1 MEGDI
6 MKKITSQLTFAAV
19 PLEYHGLISL
29 FPLRPIH
36 DQVDLANATE
46 IADAMAG
53 HDLTP
58 DQEDYFDVLTTL
70 MNEYEHAH
78 GTQPLRQHEPIGNL
92 KFLMD
97 QHKLTASDIGRILG
111 QRELGSKILRGDRDL
126 SKRHILA
133 LADYF
138 HVNAAIFI

>member
-1 MEGDI
+1 MEGEL
-6 MKKITSQLTFAAV
+6 MKKTASRLIFSAMPT
-19 PLEYHGLISL
+19 EYQGLIAL

-36 DQVDLANATE
+36 DRVDLANATE

-70 MNEYEHAH
+70 MNEYERAH
-78 GTQPLRQHEPIGNL
+78 GAPPLRQHDPIGNL
-92 KFLMD
+92 EFLMD
-97 QHKLTASDIGRILG
+97 QHGLTASDVGRILG
-111 QRELGSKILRGDRDL
+111 QRELGSKILRGDREL
-126 SKRHILA
+126 SKAHIRT

-138 HVNAAIFI
+138 HVNAGVFV